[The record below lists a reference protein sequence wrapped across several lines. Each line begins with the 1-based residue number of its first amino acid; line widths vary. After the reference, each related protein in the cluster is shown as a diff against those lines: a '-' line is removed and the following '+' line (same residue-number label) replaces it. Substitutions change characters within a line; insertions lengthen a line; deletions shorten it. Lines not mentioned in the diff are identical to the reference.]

1 MTERSERSEVSFGST
16 RIAYAIRRSTR
27 RKTVSIAVLPAD
39 GVLLTAPSK
48 TAVPRLD
55 QLVRQ
60 KAPWIVERLRGK
72 RDAVEPKTPREFVSG
87 ETFAYLGRQYRL
99 RVVPGAPSPLR
110 LTGGLLHV
118 HVPKSLGDTHRAG
131 YVRAALIDWYRAR
144 ARERLPAI
152 VAKWATK
159 LGVAEPAVLIREQQK
174 RWASCHPGGVVRAN
188 WRIVQGGARLIDY
201 VLAHEVAHLMHH
213 DHDSEFWSAL
223 GRLMPDYDDR
233 RRELRR
239 IGARFEW

>member
-1 MTERSERSEVSFGST
+1 MTERSEVAFGST
-16 RIAYAIRRSTR
+16 RIAYAIRRSAR

-72 RDAVEPKTPREFVSG
+72 RDALESKTSREFVSG

-99 RVVPGAPSPLR
+99 RVVPGAPAPLR
-110 LTGGLLHV
+110 LTGGLLRV

-131 YVRAALIDWYRAR
+131 YIRAALIDWYRAR
-144 ARERLPAI
+144 AHERLPVI
-152 VAKWATK
+152 VAKWAEK

-174 RWASCHPGGVVRAN
+174 RWASCHPGGIVRVN
-188 WRIVQGGARLIDY
+188 WRIVQAGTRLVDY
-201 VLAHEVAHLMHH
+201 VLAHEVVHLVH
-213 DHDSEFWSAL
+213 DDHGSEFWRVL
-223 GRLMPDYDDR
+223 GRLMPDYDER

-239 IGARFEW
+239 VGARFVW

>member
-1 MTERSERSEVSFGST
+1 MTTERSEVSFGKT

-72 RDAVEPKTPREFVSG
+72 RDDVESKTSREFVSG

-99 RVVPGAPSPLR
+99 RVVPGAPAALR
-110 LTGGLLHV
+110 LIGGLLHV
-118 HVPKSLGDTHRAG
+118 HVPKSLGDAHRAN

-144 ARERLPAI
+144 ARERLPAV
-152 VAKWATK
+152 VAKWAKK
-159 LGVAEPAVLIREQQK
+159 LDVAGPAVLIREQQK
-174 RWASCHPGGVVRAN
+174 RWASCHPGGVVRVN
-188 WRIVQGGARLIDY
+188 WRIVQAGKRLVDY
-201 VLAHEVAHLMHH
+201 VLAHEVVHLVH
-213 DHDSEFWSAL
+213 DDHGAEFWSAL
-223 GRLMPDYDDR
+223 GRLMPDYDEP